1 MEEEK
6 NTKKEET
13 INSKNS
19 VLEISDVKKDEANIS
34 KESLSE
40 VSSKEEKNLKKRL
53 ILSSVSIVLLLV
65 LSSWFYIHGDSLYF
79 SDTRLLM
86 DTFYTIKV
94 YGVRGYFG
102 MQAAFKKVKE
112 IENLTSF
119 YKPESGLYTLNKTGK
134 YIYNTN
140 NKHNMDLLKT
150 IALGAKY
157 MYENT
162 DGYFDPSFAA
172 LHELYGFHSPE
183 KVGRLPSDSELKYTL
198 LKCGYN
204 HVLHM
209 KENEMTLNEGA
220 MIDFGGIVGGYS
232 VLTAREI
239 LRAAGCKAFLIDDA
253 GDIWFEGEKPDK
265 SPWRIEVRDPRDG
278 KSLAMIESKTPLA
291 ISTSGD
297 YERYVTVNGKKY
309 GHIMDPKSGKPADY
323 YDSVTVVTL
332 DPIQS
337 DVLSTAI
344 FAMPPEKAYKWAND
358 KNIAALFLEK
368 NGKIYVTN
376 KGKIYFSNIKNEK

>member
-1 MEEEK
+1 MDNSE
-6 NTKKEET
+6 NT
-13 INSKNS
+13 
-19 VLEISDVKKDEANIS
+19 
-34 KESLSE
+34 
-40 VSSKEEKNLKKRL
+40 KEEKKNKETPIEELPEFEKQKIKKKL
-53 ILSSVSIVLLLV
+53 VLSCITVLLLV
-65 LSSWFYIHGDSLYF
+65 LFSSWFYVNGDRLYF
-79 SDTRLLM
+79 DDTIFLM
-86 DTFYTIKV
+86 NTAYTIKV
-94 YGVRGYFG
+94 YGIRGYLG
-102 MQAAFKKVKE
+102 MQAAFKKINE
-112 IENLTSF
+112 IEKMTSF
-119 YKPESGLYTLNKTGK
+119 YEPESGLYTLNKTGK

-150 IALGAKY
+150 IAMGAKF

-172 LHELYGFHSPE
+172 LHEIYGFHTPE
-183 KVGRLPSDSELKYTL
+183 KIGKLPSDSQLQYTL

-204 HVLHM
+204 HVLHI

-239 LRAAGCKAFLIDDA
+239 LRAAKCKAFLIDDA

-265 SPWRIEVRDPRDG
+265 SPWKIAVRDPRDG
-278 KSLAMIESKTPLA
+278 GNLAMIISKTPLA

-297 YERYVTVNGKKY
+297 YERYVEIDGKKY
-309 GHIMDPKSGKPADY
+309 GHIMDPKTGKPANY

-337 DVLSTAI
+337 DVLSTAL
-344 FAMPPEKAYKWAND
+344 FAMPPEKAYKWVED
-358 KNIAALFLEK
+358 KQIAALFLDKE
-368 NGKIYVTN
+368 GKITLST
-376 KGKIYFSNIKNEK
+376 KGKLYFSNLKE